1 MNLLSRLSKYIFRSW
16 YALLLSVTCMLVS
29 TYLQVYI
36 PKISGA
42 IIKNI
47 LEAGD
52 FRALLYLVMQSIA
65 LTCLLGVFSFLQRY
79 ANSYFSQKVVYDIR
93 NDLYKAVQ
101 RQSFAFFD
109 RTETGQI
116 MSRATTDI
124 DRIRG
129 FLGFHITSL
138 IGSIFLL
145 IGIMLSMLSIS
156 LVLTLFC
163 LSITPLLTVVF
174 MFFGKRIRDV
184 VHKARE
190 QYGTLTSVLW
200 ENVSGVRTI
209 RSLATE
215 DYERQK
221 FHNLNKAYYQSM
233 LQAVRLRSAFM
244 PISTLLSGSITA
256 FIYWYG
262 GLQVIGN
269 QLTID
274 QLFVFSTYAA
284 MLTQPISRIGDVWS
298 SYQRM
303 AAAGER
309 IFEIIDAMPDIK
321 DKPGAIEMPPIKGHV
336 IFENVSFG
344 YDNNHLIL
352 KNVSFEV
359 KPGET
364 VALLGPTGSGKST
377 IIRLIPR
384 FYDPTHGRILIDG
397 YDIRD
402 VKVESLRRQIGI
414 VSQEIFLF
422 NATIKE
428 NIAFGK
434 PNATMDEI
442 INAAKIAK
450 AYDFIME
457 LPQGFNTI
465 VGEGGITL
473 SGGQKQRIAIARA
486 LLMNP
491 RILILD
497 DSTSSVDVNT
507 EYEIQQ
513 ALSTLLK
520 DRTTFIITQRI
531 SSIRNADKIIVLN
544 NGEIVEEG
552 THEELIRKR
561 GLYYKIYQSLFEAQ
575 KEVLPPK
582 SKEEDMKIIVGG
594 AIKYG
599 SMAKGTAIS
608 CQ

>member
-1 MNLLSRLSKYIFRSW
+1 
-16 YALLLSVTCMLVS
+16 MLAS

-52 FRALLYLVMQSIA
+52 FGTLLHLVMQSIA
-65 LTCLLGVFSFLQRY
+65 LTCFLGVFSFLQRY
-79 ANSYFSQKVVYDIR
+79 ANSYFSQKVVYEVR

-129 FLGFHITSL
+129 FLGFQITSL

-145 IGIMLSMLSIS
+145 TGIMLSMLSIS

-174 MFFGKRIRDV
+174 MFFGKRVRDI

-190 QYGTLTSVLW
+190 QYGVLTSVLW
-200 ENVSGVRTI
+200 ENVSGIRTV
-209 RSLATE
+209 RSLAAE

-221 FHNLNKAYYQSM
+221 FYDLNRAYYQSM
-233 LQAVRLRSAFM
+233 LQAVRLRSTFM
-244 PISTLLSGSITA
+244 PISALLSGSITA

-321 DKPGAIEMPPIKGHV
+321 DKPGAMEMPPIKGHV
-336 IFENVSFG
+336 VFENVSFG

-434 PNATMDEI
+434 PNAAMDEI

-473 SGGQKQRIAIARA
+473 SGGQRQRIAIARA

-497 DSTSSVDVNT
+497 DSTSSVDVDT

-513 ALSTLLK
+513 ALSALLK

-531 SSIRNADKIIVLN
+531 STIRNADKIMVLN

-575 KEVLPPK
+575 KEALPPE
-582 SKEEDMKIIVGG
+582 SREEDMKIIVGER
-594 AIKYG
+594 
-599 SMAKGTAIS
+599 
-608 CQ
+608 

>member
-1 MNLLSRLSKYIFRSW
+1 MNLLRRLSRYIFRSW
-16 YALLLSVTCMLVS
+16 HELLLSVVCMLAS

-52 FRALLYLVMQSIA
+52 FGTLLHLVMQSIA
-65 LTCLLGVFSFLQRY
+65 LTCFLGVFSFLQRY
-79 ANSYFSQKVVYDIR
+79 ANSYFSQKVVYEVR

-129 FLGFHITSL
+129 FLGFQITSL

-145 IGIMLSMLSIS
+145 TGIMLSMLSIS

-174 MFFGKRIRDV
+174 MFFGKRVRDI

-190 QYGTLTSVLW
+190 QYGVLTSVLW
-200 ENVSGVRTI
+200 ENVSGIRTV
-209 RSLATE
+209 RSLAAE

-221 FHNLNKAYYQSM
+221 FYDLNRAYYQSM
-233 LQAVRLRSAFM
+233 LQAVRLRSTFM
-244 PISTLLSGSITA
+244 PISALLSGSITA

-321 DKPGAIEMPPIKGHV
+321 DKPGAMEMPPIKGHV
-336 IFENVSFG
+336 VFENVSFG

-434 PNATMDEI
+434 PNAAMDEI

-473 SGGQKQRIAIARA
+473 SGGQRQRIAIARA

-497 DSTSSVDVNT
+497 DSTSSVDVDT

-513 ALSTLLK
+513 ALSALLK

-531 SSIRNADKIIVLN
+531 STIRNADKIMVLN

-575 KEVLPPK
+575 KEALPPE
-582 SKEEDMKIIVGG
+582 SREEDMKIIVGER
-594 AIKYG
+594 
-599 SMAKGTAIS
+599 
-608 CQ
+608 

>member
-1 MNLLSRLSKYIFRSW
+1 M
-16 YALLLSVTCMLVS
+16 LLLSILCILAS

-36 PKISGA
+36 PRISGD
-42 IIKNI
+42 IIRNI
-47 LEAGD
+47 LEMQD
-52 FRALLYLVMQSIA
+52 FCALLFLVIQSIV
-65 LTCLLGVFSFLQRY
+65 LTCFLGVISFLQRY
-79 ANSYFSQKVVYDIR
+79 ANSYFSHRVVYDIR

-129 FLGFHITSL
+129 FLGFQLTSL

-145 IGIMLSMLSIS
+145 TGIMLSMLSIS
-156 LVLTLFC
+156 LELTLFC
-163 LSITPLLTVVF
+163 LSITPLLVVIF
-174 MFFGKRIRDV
+174 VFFGKRVRDV
-184 VHKARE
+184 THKARE
-190 QYGTLTSVLW
+190 QYGVLTSVLW
-200 ENVSGVRTI
+200 ENVSGIRTI
-209 RSLATE
+209 RSLAAE
-215 DYERQK
+215 DQEKQK
-221 FHNLNKAYYQSM
+221 FYDLNKSYYQSM
-233 LQAVRLRSAFM
+233 LQAVGLRSIFVPLSA
-244 PISTLLSGSITA
+244 LVSGSITA

-269 QLTID
+269 RLTID

-284 MLTQPISRIGDVWS
+284 MLTQPISRMGDVWS

-303 AAAGER
+303 AAAGKR
-309 IFEIIDAMPDIK
+309 VFEVIDAIPDVK
-321 DKPGAIEMPPIKGHV
+321 DKPGAIEMPQIKGHV
-336 IFENVSFG
+336 VFDNVSFG

-384 FYDPTHGRILIDG
+384 FYDPTSGRILIDG

-402 VKVESLRRQIGI
+402 VKIDSLRRQIGI

-422 NATIKE
+422 NATIKD

-442 INAAKIAK
+442 ISVAKAAK
-450 AYDFIME
+450 AYDFIMQ

-473 SGGQKQRIAIARA
+473 SGGQRQRIAIARA

-491 RILILD
+491 KILILD
-497 DSTSSVDVNT
+497 DSTSSVDVDT
-507 EYEIQQ
+507 EHEIQQ
-513 ALSTLLK
+513 ALSTLMK
-520 DRTTFIITQRI
+520 GRTTFIITQRI
-531 SSIRNADKIIVLN
+531 STIRNADKIIVLD
-544 NGEIVEEG
+544 NGRIVEEG
-552 THEELIRKR
+552 THDSLMEKK
-561 GLYYKIYQSLFEAQ
+561 GLYYRIYQSLFGYA
-575 KEVLPPK
+575 KR
-582 SKEEDMKIIVGG
+582 KIASRVKRGRHG
-594 AIKYG
+594 ND
-599 SMAKGTAIS
+599 
-608 CQ
+608 